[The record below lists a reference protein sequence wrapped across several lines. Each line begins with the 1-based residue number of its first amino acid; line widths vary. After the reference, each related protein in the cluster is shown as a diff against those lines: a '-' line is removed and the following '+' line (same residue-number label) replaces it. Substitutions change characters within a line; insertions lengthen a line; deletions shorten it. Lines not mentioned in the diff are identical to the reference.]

1 MWTVTKEKEQ
11 KKEDRK
17 DDDDDNDDDKRWN
30 FDDENWRIVRIY
42 RTIFKELR
50 TKSWKAAHRTQ
61 SILKYYNQKTKCKI
75 PVFRTDMVAGVKQP
89 VESAGFIFADS

>member
-1 MWTVTKEKEQ
+1 MMKIGVLLGFIELFSKNLGLKAEK
-11 KKEDRK
+11 
-17 DDDDDNDDDKRWN
+17 
-30 FDDENWRIVRIY
+30 
-42 RTIFKELR
+42 L
-50 TKSWKAAHRTQ
+50 HRTQ